1 MLNYNIKNGTYS
13 IVLGNGHFNN
23 ILNIKKSNN
32 ILCKISNFKQNKHD
46 ETKYTDIIQTINN
59 YEYYYSI
66 VDSPI
71 FYIDKNSDFFL
82 HLCNIIDKDRTD
94 ILKKEGE
101 LGLCFINNDGNMELF
116 ESIEMIDSNNDLNI
130 WQRNTIKKIKI
141 FIKHMLY
148 AIYFLH
154 QKKICHFDIKP
165 ENIIINNNILNN
177 LNSFHRKFKLID
189 FGFSE
194 IFPFKNYLKAPV
206 GTVGYIPI
214 KYKNPELHNCEYL
227 PDTNPND
234 WYLGKHLSIVYP
246 GNLEYSVYKTD
257 SYAFGRS
264 LYYLNHRIEDY
275 YLRKND
281 SKKNKCFRFI
291 KDSYKNDKFK
301 KLIGKLTNGDIYKRL
316 LPQHALKD
324 DFIGN

>member
-46 ETKYTDIIQTINN
+46 ETKYIDIIQSINN

-71 FYIDKNSDFFL
+71 YYIDKNSDFFL
-82 HLCNIIDKDRTD
+82 HLCNIVNEEKIN
-94 ILKKEGE
+94 ILKKEGR

-116 ESIEMIDSNNDLNI
+116 ESIEMIDTNNDLNI
-130 WQRNTIKKIKI
+130 WYKNTIKKIKI
-141 FIKHMLY
+141 FVKHMLY

-165 ENIIINNNILNN
+165 ENIIINNNISNS

-194 IFPFKNYLKAPV
+194 IHPFKNYLKAPM
-206 GTVGYIPI
+206 GTVGYIPL
-214 KYKNPELHNCEYL
+214 KYKNPELHNCDYL

-246 GNLEYSVYKTD
+246 DNLEYSVYKTD
-257 SYAFGRS
+257 SYAFGRT
-264 LYYLNHRIEDY
+264 LYYLNHRIENY
-275 YLRKND
+275 YLVKKDNKNT
-281 SKKNKCFRFI
+281 KCFNFN
-291 KDSYKNDKFK
+291 KVSYKNDKFK
-301 KLIGKLTNGDIYKRL
+301 NLIRKLTNGDIYKRL

-324 DFIGN
+324 IFLGN